1 MNLECIKL
9 KKVTQLQK
17 EKSVMFSLMQNLDK
31 TLCIYVNA
39 CTCGYRYNTHEQRKY
54 KKLTMGMDVED
65 LKADN
70 RYNL

>member
-1 MNLECIKL
+1 MNLESIKL

-31 TLCIYVNA
+31 NLCIYVNA

-54 KKLTMGMDVED
+54 KKLTMGMDVKE
-65 LKADN
+65 LKAGN